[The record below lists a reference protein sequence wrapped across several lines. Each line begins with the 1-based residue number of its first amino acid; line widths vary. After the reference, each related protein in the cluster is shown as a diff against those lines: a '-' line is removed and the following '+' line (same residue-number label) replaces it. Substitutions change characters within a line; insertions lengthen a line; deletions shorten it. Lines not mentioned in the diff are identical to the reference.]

1 MGRRQEP
8 GDPVRTAEVHT
19 AKPSATRSRTA
30 KAGFAEVVLVC
41 GKCAKRQGVDRKRL
55 GRALKRAAARTEG
68 DALRPQT
75 DPKARQKAR
84 RRACK
89 VKVVET
95 GCLGPCPKR
104 MLTVAT
110 AESLARGRVV
120 LLDPALD
127 ALSAQSLS
135 PQSLSPESLSPAAQR
150 LDARALPPAVA
161 PEADD

>member
-8 GDPVRTAEVHT
+8 CDPIRTAE
-19 AKPSATRSRTA
+19 ALTA

-55 GRALKRAAARTEG
+55 GRALKRAAARGEG
-68 DALRPQT
+68 DAALRPQA
-75 DPKARQKAR
+75 DPKSRPKAR
-84 RRACK
+84 K

-110 AESLARGRVV
+110 AASLARGRVV

-127 ALSAQSLS
+127 AVSPRSLS
-135 PQSLSPESLSPAAQR
+135 LDVPG
-150 LDARALPPAVA
+150 LDAHGLPPAAV
-161 PEADD
+161 PEADG

>member
-8 GDPVRTAEVHT
+8 CGPAPTAE
-19 AKPSATRSRTA
+19 ARTA

-55 GRALKRAAARTEG
+55 GRVLKRAAGRPEG
-68 DALRPQT
+68 EAVSRA
-75 DPKARQKAR
+75 KAGHKPR
-84 RRACK
+84 K
-89 VKVVET
+89 VKIVET

-110 AESLARGRVV
+110 AASLARGRVV

-127 ALSAQSLS
+127 ALAPHAL
-135 PQSLSPESLSPAAQR
+135 LLDGPAPP
-150 LDARALPPAVA
+150 LPPV
-161 PEADD
+161 PEADG